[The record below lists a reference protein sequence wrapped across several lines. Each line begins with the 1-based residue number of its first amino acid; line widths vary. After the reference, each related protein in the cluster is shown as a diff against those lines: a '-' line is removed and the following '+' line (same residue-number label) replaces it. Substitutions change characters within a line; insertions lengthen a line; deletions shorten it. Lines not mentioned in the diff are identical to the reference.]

1 MDKKLIDFLKEL
13 KLYGIEQNI
22 PNVTERGGQ
31 FLNMLVKI
39 AKAQSVLEIGCA
51 NGYSTIW
58 LAEAVSAI
66 EGKIH
71 AIDHSE
77 PTFKSAKENL
87 DKAGL
92 SDRVDFYFGN
102 ALEVIPT
109 INPSDSFDFV
119 FVDGEKRSYWDFWE
133 AILPRL
139 SEGALV
145 VFDDVISFPHK
156 TKPFLEKIKNVP
168 GFDQVILPIDGN
180 DGILLLT
187 RI

>member
-1 MDKKLIDFLKEL
+1 
-13 KLYGIEQNI
+13 
-22 PNVTERGGQ
+22 
-31 FLNMLVKI
+31 
-39 AKAQSVLEIGCA
+39 
-51 NGYSTIW
+51 
-58 LAEAVSAI
+58 
-66 EGKIH
+66 
-71 AIDHSE
+71 
-77 PTFKSAKENL
+77 
-87 DKAGL
+87 
-92 SDRVDFYFGN
+92 FGN